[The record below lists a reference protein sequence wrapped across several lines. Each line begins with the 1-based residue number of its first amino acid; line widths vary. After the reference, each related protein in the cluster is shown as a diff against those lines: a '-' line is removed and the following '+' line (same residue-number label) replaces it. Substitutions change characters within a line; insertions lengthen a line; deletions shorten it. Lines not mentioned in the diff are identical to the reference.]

1 MDDNPN
7 TLSRDIIEFENNTH
21 RERIHHL
28 KIIINQYFRRYM
40 SIIANEYDIVENI
53 KEIPDME
60 SEFSIEIQK
69 YIYDRE
75 YFLKK
80 YLIKRDRDLFQKL
93 EFDISS
99 KIISNITANPDE
111 WDKTYA
117 KIDKIVEFN
126 LKNLVN
132 SLMYILMRNL
142 ERFISSNYDSGDIE
156 KNKVISQFIMDIL
169 DLIKAD
175 YEKMDVVD
183 GVLIEGDYR
192 TKEALELDEDDKK
205 GELIMVSRDK
215 EEKDLT
221 GVRDKFISEYK
232 KDNEKDP
239 TENEIMDYLDNY
251 EKEEDNNSEDEEVDE
266 ENLITDDTLDVGGNY
281 GEKPQGGEGGEYDDF

>member
-1 MDDNPN
+1 
-7 TLSRDIIEFENNTH
+7 
-21 RERIHHL
+21 
-28 KIIINQYFRRYM
+28 M
-40 SIIANEYDIVENI
+40 SIIANEYDVVENI
-53 KEIPDME
+53 KEIPDIDT
-60 SEFSIEIQK
+60 EFSIEIQK

-80 YLIKRDRDLFQKL
+80 YLIKRDRDLFQQL

-111 WDKTYA
+111 WDKTYS
-117 KIDKIVEFN
+117 KIDKIMEFN

-132 SLMYILMRNL
+132 SLMYVLMRNL

-175 YEKMDVVD
+175 YEKMDVLD

-205 GELIMVSRDK
+205 GDLIMVSREKDDEK
-215 EEKDLT
+215 DNVKDLT
-221 GVRDKFISEYK
+221 ALRDKFISEYK

-239 TENEIMDYLDNY
+239 TENEIIDYLDNY
-251 EKEEDNNSEDEEVDE
+251 EKEKDNEDEEEDE
-266 ENLITDDTLDVGGNY
+266 DDETPITDDTLDVGGDY

>member
-7 TLSRDIIEFENNTH
+7 TQTRDIIEFENNIH

-28 KIIINQYFRRYM
+28 KIIINQYFRRYI
-40 SIIANEYDIVENI
+40 SIISNEYDVVENI
-53 KEIPDME
+53 KEIPDIE

-80 YLIKRDRDLFQKL
+80 YIIKRDRDLFQKL

-99 KIISNITANPDE
+99 KVISNITANPDE
-111 WDKTYA
+111 WDKSYT

-156 KNKVISQFIMDIL
+156 KNKIISQFIMDIF
-169 DLIKAD
+169 DLIRAD

-183 GVLIEGDYR
+183 GVLIEGDFR
-192 TKEALELDEDDKK
+192 TKEAIELDEDDKK
-205 GELIMVSRDK
+205 GELIMVSKRDEDDEK
-215 EEKDLT
+215 DKEKDLI
-221 GVRDKFISEYK
+221 GIRDKFISEYK
-232 KDNEKDP
+232 K
-239 TENEIMDYLDNY
+239 IMRRTQLRMR
-251 EKEEDNNSEDEEVDE
+251 
-266 ENLITDDTLDVGGNY
+266 LWII
-281 GEKPQGGEGGEYDDF
+281 

>member
-1 MDDNPN
+1 
-7 TLSRDIIEFENNTH
+7 
-21 RERIHHL
+21 
-28 KIIINQYFRRYM
+28 M
-40 SIIANEYDIVENI
+40 SIISNEYDVVENI
-53 KEIPDME
+53 KEIPDIE

-80 YLIKRDRDLFQKL
+80 YIIKRDRDLFQKL

-99 KIISNITANPDE
+99 KVISNITANPDE
-111 WDKTYA
+111 WDKSYT

-156 KNKVISQFIMDIL
+156 KNKIISQFIMDIL
-169 DLIKAD
+169 DLIRAD
-175 YEKMDVVD
+175 YEKIDVVD
-183 GVLIEGDYR
+183 GVLIEGDFR
-192 TKEALELDEDDKK
+192 TKEAIELDEDDKK
-205 GELIMVSRDK
+205 GELIMVSKRDEDDEDDK
-215 EEKDLT
+215 KDKEKDLI
-221 GVRDKFISEYK
+221 GIRDKFISEYK

-251 EKEEDNNSEDEEVDE
+251 EKEEDNNSQDEEADE
-266 ENLITDDTLDVGGNY
+266 ENIISDDTIDVGGNY

>member
-1 MDDNPN
+1 
-7 TLSRDIIEFENNTH
+7 
-21 RERIHHL
+21 
-28 KIIINQYFRRYM
+28 
-40 SIIANEYDIVENI
+40 
-53 KEIPDME
+53 ME
-60 SEFSIEIQK
+60 TEFSIEIQK

-80 YLIKRDRDLFQKL
+80 YLIKRDRDLFQQL

-99 KIISNITANPDE
+99 KVISNITANPDE
-111 WDKTYA
+111 WDKTYT

-132 SLMYILMRNL
+132 SLMYVLMRNL

-169 DLIKAD
+169 DLIRAD
-175 YEKMDVVD
+175 YEKMDVID

-192 TKEALELDEDDKK
+192 TKEAIELDEDDKK
-205 GELIMVSRDK
+205 GDLIMVSRAEDDEK
-215 EEKDLT
+215 KKDLT

-251 EKEEDNNSEDEEVDE
+251 EKEEDNNSEDEEDDE
-266 ENLITDDTLDVGGNY
+266 ETPITDYTLDVGGNY

>member
-1 MDDNPN
+1 
-7 TLSRDIIEFENNTH
+7 
-21 RERIHHL
+21 
-28 KIIINQYFRRYM
+28 M
-40 SIIANEYDIVENI
+40 SIVANEYDIVENI
-53 KEIPDME
+53 KEIPDMDT
-60 SEFSIEIQK
+60 EFSIEIQK

-80 YLIKRDRDLFQKL
+80 YLIKRDRDLFRQL

-99 KIISNITANPDE
+99 KVISNITANPDE
-111 WDKTYA
+111 WDKSYT

-132 SLMYILMRNL
+132 SLMYVLMRNL

-156 KNKVISQFIMDIL
+156 KNKVISQFIMDIF

-175 YEKMDVVD
+175 YEKMDVID
-183 GVLIEGDYR
+183 GILIEGDYR

-205 GELIMVSRDK
+205 GDLIMISREEDNENDK
-215 EEKDLT
+215 EKDLT
-221 GVRDKFISEYK
+221 ALRDKFISEYK
-232 KDNEKDP
+232 RDNEKDP
-239 TENEIMDYLDNY
+239 TENEIMDYLDNH
-251 EKEEDNNSEDEEVDE
+251 EKEEEGEDEDEENDE
-266 ENLITDDTLDVGGNY
+266 ENIITDDTLDVGGNY

>member
-1 MDDNPN
+1 M
-7 TLSRDIIEFENNTH
+7 SIVA
-21 RERIHHL
+21 
-28 KIIINQYFRRYM
+28 NQY
-40 SIIANEYDIVENI
+40 DVVENI

-80 YLIKRDRDLFQKL
+80 YLIKRDRDLFQQL
-93 EFDISS
+93 DFDISS
-99 KIISNITANPDE
+99 KVISNITANPDE
-111 WDKTYA
+111 WDKTYT

-132 SLMYILMRNL
+132 SLMYVLMRNL

-192 TKEALELDEDDKK
+192 TKEALELDEDEKK
-205 GELIMVSRDK
+205 EDLIMVSRDEDDEK
-215 EEKDLT
+215 DEKKDLT
-221 GVRDKFISEYK
+221 VLRDKFISEYK

-251 EKEEDNNSEDEEVDE
+251 EKEEEDNKENEEDYDE
-266 ENLITDDTLDVGGNY
+266 TPTTDDTLDVGGNY